1 MAIGSCYAPGPAF
14 PIPKLTAI
22 QSEESLIDLKLDT
35 LVNDILTGK
44 DAPEGWS
51 TKNTSFAIQLTSNKE
66 TLWQSYH
73 TAPVLGNYTDS
84 EPTPVTGDTVFR
96 IASCSKVFTV
106 YAVLLEA
113 GIQLDDPITK
123 YLPEL
128 AKGDGETMPVKWEE
142 ITIRSLAS
150 QLSGIGR
157 GSISTLSDLWLLYF
171 C

>member
-1 MAIGSCYAPGPAF
+1 MIN
-14 PIPKLTAI
+14 L
-22 QSEESLIDLKLDT
+22 QLDSLI
-35 LVNDILTGK
+35 NNILTGK
-44 DAPEGWS
+44 DAPDGWNA
-51 TKNTSFAIQLTSNKE
+51 KNTSFAIHLTSSKE

-106 YAVLLEA
+106 YALLIEA
-113 GIQLDDPITK
+113 EIQLDDPITN

-128 AKGDGETMPVKWEE
+128 ADGGGEMMPVKWDE

-157 GSISTLSDLWLLYF
+157 GSIPVFPCL
-171 C
+171 